1 MIMIMKDKE
10 ARDPARVRDIMVKDK
25 DVIRTDMMT
34 QAQVI
39 KIHLMTQ
46 PPTTIT
52 MTAMTHL
59 ILRGG
64 ITLSSTGLVRMDM

>member
-1 MIMIMKDKE
+1 MIMVMKDKE
-10 ARDPARVRDIMVKDK
+10 ARDPARVRDVMIKDM
-25 DVIRTDMMT
+25 DIIRIDMTT
-34 QAQVI
+34 QAKVT

-46 PPTTIT
+46 PLTTIT